1 MNGIVN
7 ELRQRGLTVTF
18 AESCTGGLLAK
29 LITDVP
35 GASAVFRGSV
45 VSYSA
50 EIKEKLLGVSPETV
64 RIYGEVSRE
73 TALEMARGAR
83 RAIGAD
89 IAVSVTGSAGPEP
102 DEPGKPVGLIWLAA
116 DCDAGSRAV
125 SLQNDF
131 PADARRLN
139 REAAADAAKKLI
151 SDILSQGNISS
162 SENVE

>member
-1 MNGIVN
+1 MTGIVN
-7 ELRQRGLTVTF
+7 ELKKRRLTVTF

-35 GASAVFRGSV
+35 GASAVFKGSV

-50 EIKEKLLGVSPETV
+50 GIKEKLLGVDPETI
-64 RIYGEVSRE
+64 RRYGEVSRE
-73 TALEMARGAR
+73 TALEMAAGAR

-116 DCDAGSRAV
+116 AWENGSRAV
-125 SLQNDF
+125 SIMNDF
-131 PADARRLN
+131 PEDARRLN
-139 REAAADAAKKLI
+139 REAAARAAEEL
-151 SDILSQGNISS
+151 ILSILSDN
-162 SENVE
+162 